1 MRFGISK
8 LTALG
13 KVFGVCPKS
22 RKFESAK
29 WASGLCEDA
38 QSVLRCSASSQKQ
51 GGSMQNV
58 LQVDGQFPGNRQLK
72 VGRPDHP
79 GIDRRIRAVVE
90 HLHANLCMR
99 ISVADLARSVNMS
112 RWHFCH
118 LFKAEMSQ
126 SPSYYMRTL
135 KMREAQKM
143 LLETFLSVKEIRAT
157 LGNIDRSHF
166 SREFRNYCGLT
177 PTEFRKRLNK
187 SQAQDPTH
195 YASK

>member
-1 MRFGISK
+1 
-8 LTALG
+8 
-13 KVFGVCPKS
+13 
-22 RKFESAK
+22 
-29 WASGLCEDA
+29 
-38 QSVLRCSASSQKQ
+38 
-51 GGSMQNV
+51 MQHI
-58 LQVDGQFPGNRQLK
+58 LQADGQFPGNRRLK
-72 VGRPDHP
+72 LERPGHP
-79 GIDRRIRAVVE
+79 GIDRRIQAVVE
-90 HLHANLCMR
+90 HLHANLCVR

-126 SPSYYMRTL
+126 SPSHYMRTL
-135 KMREAQKM
+135 KMREAQRM

-177 PTEFRKRLNK
+177 PTEFRRRPSM
-187 SQAQDPTH
+187 SQAHDSTH

>member
-1 MRFGISK
+1 VVKAPR
-8 LTALG
+8 
-13 KVFGVCPKS
+13 S

-29 WASGLCEDA
+29 GASGLCEDA
-38 QSVLRCSASSQKQ
+38 QTFLSRLALNHTQ
-51 GGSMQNV
+51 GVSMQNI
-58 LQVDGQFPGNRQLK
+58 LQVDGQFPGNRRLK
-72 VGRPDHP
+72 VERPDQP

-112 RWHFCH
+112 RWYFCH

-126 SPSYYMRTL
+126 SPSHYMRTL
-135 KMREAQKM
+135 KMREAQRM

-177 PTEFRKRLNK
+177 PTEFRRRLNM
-187 SQAQDPTH
+187 SQPHDSTH

>member
-1 MRFGISK
+1 MVRP
-8 LTALG
+8 
-13 KVFGVCPKS
+13 KVQRVK
-22 RKFESAK
+22 SAK
-29 WASGLCEDA
+29 WASGLGEDT
-38 QSVLRCSASSQKQ
+38 QSFLSRTASSQKQ
-51 GGSMQNV
+51 GGSMQNI
-58 LQVDGQFPGNRQLK
+58 LHVDGHVFPGIRQLK
-72 VGRPDHP
+72 VGRPGHP
-79 GIDRRIRAVVE
+79 RIDRRIRAVVE

-126 SPSYYMRTL
+126 SPSHYMRTL
-135 KMREAQKM
+135 KMREAQRM

-177 PTEFRKRLNK
+177 PTEFRRRLNM
-187 SQAQDPTH
+187 SQPHDSTH

>member
-1 MRFGISK
+1 MSGRS
-8 LTALG
+8 
-13 KVFGVCPKS
+13 VFLS
-22 RKFESAK
+22 RP
-29 WASGLCEDA
+29 
-38 QSVLRCSASSQKQ
+38 ASSQKQ
-51 GGSMQNV
+51 GGSMQNA
-58 LQVDGQFPGNRQLK
+58 LQVDGHMFPGSRQPK
-72 VGRPDHP
+72 VWRPGHP
-79 GIDRRIRAVVE
+79 QIDRRIRVVVE

-99 ISVADLARSVNMS
+99 ISVADSARSVNMS

-126 SPSYYMRTL
+126 SPSHYVRTL
-135 KMREAQKM
+135 RMREAQRM

-177 PTEFRKRLNK
+177 PTEFRRRLNI
-187 SQAQDPTH
+187 SQPPHDSTH